1 MLLFSGDI
9 LLVKASCIIWLL
21 PMCRV
26 YQLSGSCLSFLMFS
40 DRRSPLEFHW
50 LLYNRTRRPSR
61 GPASPILEEILR
73 SLRHWMV
80 HYKSPQTAPVPRS
93 GLPPIIQSS
102 VARSGQVS
110 ADCISHQTPGQVR
123 SPETVP
129 QWRWQWKQTQNLSY
143 FPFSFL
149 RYIVTREIDGT
160 ITNIKDWVWPN
171 LQYGQGSLQILGHQT
186 QGLLFLI

>member
-1 MLLFSGDI
+1 MWYIYKERKLEAEVALMLL
-9 LLVKASCIIWLL
+9 V
-21 PMCRV
+21 MCRV

-40 DRRSPLEFHW
+40 DRRSPLEFLW

-110 ADCISHQTPGQVR
+110 ADCSSHGTPGQVR
-123 SPETVP
+123 SL
-129 QWRWQWKQTQNLSY
+129 QIAL
-143 FPFSFL
+143 
-149 RYIVTREIDGT
+149 VTRPQVKSGLQRLSPSEGDSENKHKTCHISLSPSSGT
-160 ITNIKDWVWPN
+160 
-171 LQYGQGSLQILGHQT
+171 L
-186 QGLLFLI
+186 